1 MPTKEERD
9 GGRWGDTARRGRPL
23 QFPGHGLWTGNQ
35 LPPVTVQACLL
46 AVAACLLAVLP
57 ATLAEDADAEGL
69 FRWMDSLLSS
79 LLGVARP

>member
-1 MPTKEERD
+1 MAVVVASYQDARPGK
-9 GGRWGDTARRGRPL
+9 WLTARLGSGVPL
-23 QFPGHGLWTGNQ
+23 L
-35 LPPVTVQACLL
+35 
-46 AVAACLLAVLP
+46 VLP